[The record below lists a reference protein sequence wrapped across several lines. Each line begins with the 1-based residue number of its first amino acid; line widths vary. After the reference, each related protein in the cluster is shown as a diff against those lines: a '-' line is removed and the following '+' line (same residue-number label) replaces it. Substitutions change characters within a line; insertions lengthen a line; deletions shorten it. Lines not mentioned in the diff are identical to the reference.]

1 MSTQDETRKLMAKER
16 QHREHLKENILGRT
30 VEEVKAH
37 IKNEITDEQ
46 ARELIARERR
56 HDQHLKENMSGRA
69 TEEFNK

>member
-30 VEEVKAH
+30 VEEVK

-56 HDQHLKENMSGRA
+56 HDQHLKENMLGRA